1 MLGQLSGGQQRAQQ
15 DLAAVSSGHKTLVD
29 RVARLERSL
38 SALSH
43 QLTAHTKSCGDQLTR
58 LSGGGGQLAADRRH
72 DAAAVSQMRAAVQ
85 RSVKTAAAAERSH
98 QVGPSG
104 KHRCRAQPPGGA
116 QWEAPL
122 QSAATR
128 WGPVGS
134 TAPVQ
139 VNCIPRCTAAEGG
152 SPRCGVQSPGAVP

>member
-43 QLTAHTKSCGDQLTR
+43 QLAAHTKSCGEQLTK
-58 LSGGGGQLAADRRH
+58 LSGEGGQLAADRRH
-72 DAAAVSQMRAAVQ
+72 DAATVSQMRAAVQ

-98 QVGPSG
+98 QVGPSD
-104 KHRCRAQPPGGA
+104 
-116 QWEAPL
+116 
-122 QSAATR
+122 
-128 WGPVGS
+128 
-134 TAPVQ
+134 
-139 VNCIPRCTAAEGG
+139 I
-152 SPRCGVQSPGAVP
+152 